1 MTVFRDPRAPQHR
14 VVFGGV
20 EFVGGLTADI
30 DPDEGTR
37 RLFAGA
43 GIVEVDPPEREAYVP
58 SKLTPREKL
67 QAAAAELGL
76 DTEGTKAE
84 IQARIDEHTAA
95 APADDPEE

>member
-1 MTVFRDPRAPQHR
+1 MAVFHDPRAPQHR

-30 DPDEGTR
+30 NPDEGTR
-37 RLFAGA
+37 RLFEGA
-43 GIVEVDPPEREAYVP
+43 GIVEVETPAAEE
-58 SKLTPREKL
+58 SKLSPKE
-67 QAAAAELGL
+67 QMQAEAAALGL